1 MATLDALKRA
11 LRQKATSPTQP
22 LSDEQYSASFDTL
35 LQGPGWKTYQDFI
48 FPQLSQVLTPL
59 LNSRIRISVL
69 EIGPGPK
76 SVLGY
81 LPDDQRR
88 KINKYGAFEP
98 NDLYAT
104 ELQEWLETESPLPC
118 LESLPDIH
126 RVPFT
131 LDSAVT
137 DANDGQEKFDVV
149 LFCHSMYGMKPKRSF
164 IERALEML
172 AVQPEGGVVVVF
184 HRNAV
189 DFDGLVC
196 HKTASF
202 PSGTVCVADDYKML
216 DIFSSFIAG
225 FVMQDKDADEAVH
238 VEWRKVCRDLGRRQ
252 EAHPG
257 HLFFSAP
264 EVMMA
269 FNHHAT
275 MLPELTAQVSLVK
288 EERIVKNWE
297 ARAHRPASIL
307 RPTKIQHVQKCV
319 QWALKHRV
327 GLTVIG
333 GGHSG
338 HCLWPNVVAL
348 DMEAFDQVHVQG
360 PTDNGIEPDF
370 NSGSLIIAGAGC
382 KTGDI
387 VRAAMA
393 ASLTVPLGARP
404 SVGAGLWL
412 QGGLGHLARLY
423 GLACDSIVGFI
434 MVSVDSAQILCVG
447 HVPNEYWP
455 TSGVRPENEA
465 ELLWAMKGAGSNFGI
480 VTSVIFK
487 AYPAPVYTV
496 RNWIVSLD
504 DDFEARRRLTEFDR
518 LIASNLPRNCS
529 ADAYLYSDA
538 GRLQLGITM
547 IEASA
552 TKSVSETPTLADTI
566 LEAECTLKVVDSVG
580 LFDAEMYVSGM
591 HGGHGGGKTSSF
603 KRCLF
608 LKDIGAADVSAILVA
623 AVESRPTTLCY
634 LHLLQGGGA
643 VANMVPDATA
653 FGCRDWEFACVI
665 TGVWPRHQD
674 GTETAQATVQW
685 VYHVARTLLPL
696 ARGVYGADLGPD
708 PRDADLA
715 EKAFGPNRPRLAR
728 LKRHADPCKV
738 LNYACPLPEAPI
750 EPKLIVLVTGE
761 HGAGKDYCAGVWA
774 SMFKTSSPNAK
785 ARVVSI
791 SDVTKRQYAAA
802 TGADLDS
809 LLQDRAYKEQHQPAL
824 TAFFQE
830 QVRQRPKLPEEHFTN
845 VVHGAID
852 VDILLITGM
861 RDEAPVAALSHLVPD
876 SRVLEVRVRSR
887 EETRRARGC
896 CQIGDGVVDQLVL
909 ESHLLQ
915 RHAWNQDLQQL
926 ANMVRSVPDFPRSG
940 IEFRHLLDIS
950 QQPGG
955 LKLCVS
961 LFRSHFAGDW
971 NKIEAVVCCEAGGF
985 IFASALASEI
995 NLPLVLIRE
1004 AGKLPPPVVSVVKR
1018 PSHISH
1024 SASNGSREK
1033 KMEMER
1039 DVIRRGASVLVVD
1052 DVLATGETLCAV
1064 VQLLAEAGVS
1074 ADQISVM
1081 VVAEFPAHRG
1091 RELMRSC
1098 GFGRLPLVTVKK
1110 YLYLHLGWIK
1120 IWPEQAT
1127 ARLQVISK
1135 RQPSTSSIIPNTARL
1150 NQASLTQLFTMG
1162 STSQPSQS
1170 RPPLET
1176 LSIKQLIR
1184 SHPRDKLLVRPLE
1197 WTGRHLEV
1205 LQCSFEDSP
1214 PPSPSQEHLDEV
1226 DRIPAKESMYT
1237 MKNMAAG
1244 DVWQSREA
1252 SIRYIVGSDDCPLR
1266 PYGTAIEFHFDGRC
1280 VSSLPCQAFTNRYG
1294 NKAAFEK
1301 GMAPVALV
1309 SIDCE
1314 YIKSL
1319 RFWQML
1325 PRRHSKQAMGIH
1337 ERHIK
1342 RVTPPN
1348 RLHDPYEV
1356 ALLLAVA
1363 YNQRYRTTSS
1373 IWSRATFWPQVILTD
1388 REDEYVHLF
1397 AAHISSNYLNKF
1409 DFISRR
1415 PAKSAQQPLLIHHI
1429 PVPLKPYKTFRRRLL
1444 PILLHPADYYKGG

>member
-22 LSDEQYSASFDTL
+22 LSDEQYSAGFDIL

-59 LNSRIRISVL
+59 FNSRIRISVL

-88 KINKYGAFEP
+88 KINKYAAFEP
-98 NDLYAT
+98 NGSYAT
-104 ELQEWLETESPLPC
+104 ELQEWLETKSPLPC

-131 LDSAVT
+131 LDSTVT

-149 LFCHSMYGMKPKRSF
+149 LFCHSMYGMIPKRNF

-184 HRNAV
+184 HRDGV

-202 PSGTVCVADDYKML
+202 PSGTVRVADNDKML
-216 DIFSSFIAG
+216 NSFSSFIAG

-238 VEWRKVCRDLGRRQ
+238 AEWRKVCRDLGRRQ

-257 HLFFSAP
+257 HLFFGAP
-264 EVMMA
+264 EVMIA

-275 MLPELTAQVSLVK
+275 MLPELTAQVLLAK
-288 EERIVKNWE
+288 EDRTVKNWE
-297 ARAHRPASIL
+297 ARVHRPASIL

-333 GGHSG
+333 GSHSG
-338 HCLWPNVVAL
+338 HCIWPNVVAI
-348 DMEAFDQVHVQG
+348 DMEAFDQVHVQA
-360 PTDNGIEPDF
+360 PTDNGTDPDF
-370 NSGSLIIAGAGC
+370 HSGSLIIAGAGC

-387 VRAAMA
+387 LRAAMA
-393 ASLTVPLGARP
+393 AGLTVPLGARP

-412 QGGLGHLARLY
+412 QGGLGHLARLH

-465 ELLWAMKGAGSNFGI
+465 ELLWAMKGAGTNFGI

-504 DDFEARRRLTEFDR
+504 DEFEARRRLTEFDK

-529 ADAYLYSDA
+529 ADAYLYCDA
-538 GRLQLGITM
+538 GRLQFGITT
-547 IEASA
+547 IEAGT
-552 TKSVSETPTLADTI
+552 TKSVSDIPTVIDTI
-566 LEAECTLKVVDSVG
+566 LGPECNLKVVDSVG
-580 LFDAEMYVSGM
+580 LFDTEMYVAGM

-608 LKDIGAADVSAILVA
+608 LKHIGAADVAAILVA

-643 VANMVPDATA
+643 VADVVPNATA
-653 FGCRDWEFACVI
+653 FGCRDWDFACVV
-665 TGVWPRHQD
+665 TGVWPRHHD
-674 GTETAQATVQW
+674 GTETAQAAIEW

-696 ARGVYGADLGPD
+696 ASGAYGADLGPD

-728 LKRHADPCKV
+728 LKRSADPCKV
-738 LNYACPLPEAPI
+738 LAYACPLPEAPMGQ
-750 EPKLIVLVTGE
+750 KLMVLVTGE
-761 HGAGKDYCAGVWA
+761 HGAGKDYCADIWA
-774 SMFKTSSPNAK
+774 SVFNTASPNTPK
-785 ARVVSI
+785 ARVASI
-791 SDVTKRQYAAA
+791 SDVTKREYAAA
-802 TGADLDS
+802 TGADLDA
-809 LLQDRAYKEQHQPAL
+809 LLQNRAYKEEHRPAL

-830 QVRQRPKLPEEHFTN
+830 QVRQRSRLPEEHFLN
-845 VVHGAID
+845 VVHGAVD
-852 VDILLITGM
+852 VDVLLITGM

-876 SRVLEVRVRSR
+876 SRVLEVRVKSR
-887 EETRRARGC
+887 EETKRARGG
-896 CQIGDGVVDQLVL
+896 CQIGDGVVNQKNKDGINGTNGRLDSTVSDWSPNLIFYNDTPGSEIAKEYGQRR
-909 ESHLLQ
+909 LLPFLSE
-915 RHAWNQDLQQL
+915 DMQQL

-971 NKIEAVVCCEAGGF
+971 SKIGAVVCCEAGGF
-985 IFASALASEI
+985 IFASALASQI
-995 NLPLVLIRE
+995 DLPLVLIRE

-1024 SASNGSREK
+1024 STPNSSREK

-1039 DVIRRGASVLVVD
+1039 DAIRRGASVLVVD

-1064 VQLLAEAGVS
+1064 LQLLSEAGVS
-1074 ADQISVM
+1074 ADHISVM
-1081 VVAEFPAHRG
+1081 VVAEFPVHRG
-1091 RELMRSC
+1091 RGLMRRC
-1098 GFGRLPLVTVKK
+1098 GFGRV
-1110 YLYLHLGWIK
+1110 
-1120 IWPEQAT
+1120 
-1127 ARLQVISK
+1127 
-1135 RQPSTSSIIPNTARL
+1135 SI
-1150 NQASLTQLFTMG
+1150 
-1162 STSQPSQS
+1162 QS
-1170 RPPLET
+1170 
-1176 LSIKQLIR
+1176 
-1184 SHPRDKLLVRPLE
+1184 LLV
-1197 WTGRHLEV
+1197 
-1205 LQCSFEDSP
+1205 F
-1214 PPSPSQEHLDEV
+1214 
-1226 DRIPAKESMYT
+1226 
-1237 MKNMAAG
+1237 
-1244 DVWQSREA
+1244 
-1252 SIRYIVGSDDCPLR
+1252 
-1266 PYGTAIEFHFDGRC
+1266 
-1280 VSSLPCQAFTNRYG
+1280 
-1294 NKAAFEK
+1294 
-1301 GMAPVALV
+1301 
-1309 SIDCE
+1309 
-1314 YIKSL
+1314 
-1319 RFWQML
+1319 
-1325 PRRHSKQAMGIH
+1325 
-1337 ERHIK
+1337 
-1342 RVTPPN
+1342 
-1348 RLHDPYEV
+1348 
-1356 ALLLAVA
+1356 
-1363 YNQRYRTTSS
+1363 
-1373 IWSRATFWPQVILTD
+1373 
-1388 REDEYVHLF
+1388 
-1397 AAHISSNYLNKF
+1397 
-1409 DFISRR
+1409 
-1415 PAKSAQQPLLIHHI
+1415 
-1429 PVPLKPYKTFRRRLL
+1429 
-1444 PILLHPADYYKGG
+1444 GGA